1 MMYAAAVKRC
11 TAGQILWEKRRECI
25 FMNSN
30 AVAAKQKADDSFKKR
45 GIIFA
50 IMSGVCY
57 GLYTAFLT
65 LGMAKGVWIDDWRGA
80 NMSGLSVFAITYILG
95 ALGSAVN
102 DTISGIWSL
111 IVVTIKGELGD
122 FFRCLK
128 SKPGLV
134 MIICALIG
142 GPIASTCYVVALQM
156 GGSIIVL
163 ICALNAAFGAVI
175 GKFVFKQELNA
186 RMILGI
192 LVCIVAAVVIGG
204 TSFADVGPTAAM
216 ACGIALIC
224 ALGWGI
230 EGAVAGFGTTLIEYN
245 IGITIRQCTSGLSNM
260 IILLPIMAAIDGNI
274 GLAPQLLGTAWTDSS
289 IIFFIISGFFAMPA
303 YSFWYKGNSM
313 CGAALGM
320 VCNGAY
326 AFWGPFFCMIIVG
339 FIGGIDG
346 YVLTPIQWVAAL
358 VMIVGIALVGNL
370 NPLNA
375 FKKKE
380 A

>member
-1 MMYAAAVKRC
+1 M
-11 TAGQILWEKRRECI
+11 
-25 FMNSN
+25 
-30 AVAAKQKADDSFKKR
+30 KR

-65 LGMAKGVWIDDWRGA
+65 LGMARGIWIADWYSDA
-80 NMSGLSVFAITYILG
+80 PSLSIFAVTYIVA

-134 MIICALIG
+134 MVVCALIG
-142 GPIASTCYVVALQM
+142 GPIASTCYVAALQL
-156 GGSIIVL
+156 GGSVIVPVA
-163 ICALNAAFGAVI
+163 ALNAAFGAII
-175 GKFVFKQELNA
+175 GHFVFKQELNG

-192 LVCIVAAVVIGG
+192 IVCLIAAAVIGG
-204 TSFADVGPTAAM
+204 TSFADLGPTALM
-216 ACGIALIC
+216 GCGIALIC

-245 IGITIRQCTSGLSNM
+245 IGITIRQCTSGLANM
-260 IILLPIMAAIDGNI
+260 IILLPILCMIDGNI
-274 GLAPQLLGTAWTDSS
+274 GLAPQLLSTAWTDSS
-289 IIFFIISGFFAMPA
+289 IIFFIVSGFFAMPA

-320 VCNGAY
+320 VCNGMY
-326 AFWGPFFCMIIVG
+326 AFWGPFFCMVVLG
-339 FIGGIDG
+339 LVCGEEGWM
-346 YVLTPIQWVAAL
+346 LTPVQWLMAI
-358 VMIVGIALVGNL
+358 VMIVGIALVGGL
-370 NPLNA
+370 NPLDA
-375 FKKKE
+375 LKKKE

>member
-1 MMYAAAVKRC
+1 
-11 TAGQILWEKRRECI
+11 
-25 FMNSN
+25 MNSN
-30 AVAAKQKADDSFKKR
+30 AIAAKQKADASFMKR

-57 GLYTAFLT
+57 GLYTGFLT
-65 LGMAKGVWIDDWRGA
+65 LGMSKGIWGADWYGA
-80 NMSGLSVFAITYILG
+80 NMSGLSVFAITYVLG

-128 SKPGLV
+128 TKPGLV

-142 GPIASTCYVVALQM
+142 GPIASTCYVVSLQM
-156 GGSIIVL
+156 AGSIIVP
-163 ICALNAAFGAVI
+163 ICALNAAFGAII
-175 GKFVFKQELNA
+175 GHFVFKQDLNG

-192 LVCIVAAVVIGG
+192 IVCLLAAAVIGG
-204 TSFADVGPTAAM
+204 TSFADLGQQAAFG
-216 ACGIALIC
+216 CLIALIA

-260 IILLPIMAAIDGNI
+260 IILLPILAAIDGHI
-274 GLAPQLLGTAWTDSS
+274 GLAPQLLSGAWTDSS

-320 VCNGAY
+320 VCNGMY
-326 AFWGPFFCMIIVG
+326 AFWGPLFCWLIVG
-339 FIGGIDG
+339 IMDG
-346 YVLTPIQWVAAL
+346 QEGWALSPIQWIAAV
-358 VMIVGIALVGNL
+358 VMVLGIALVGNL

>member
-1 MMYAAAVKRC
+1 
-11 TAGQILWEKRRECI
+11 
-25 FMNSN
+25 MNSN
-30 AVAAKQKADDSFKKR
+30 AIAAKQKADASFMKR

-57 GLYTAFLT
+57 GLYTGFLT
-65 LGMAKGVWIDDWRGA
+65 LGMSKGIWGNDWYGA
-80 NMSGLSVFAITYILG
+80 NVSGLSGFAITYVLG

-102 DTISGIWSL
+102 DTISGIWCL

-128 SKPGLV
+128 SKPGRV

-142 GPIASTCYVVALQM
+142 GPIASTCYVVSLQM
-156 GGSIIVL
+156 AGSIIVP
-163 ICALNAAFGAVI
+163 ICALNAAIGAII
-175 GKFVFKQELNA
+175 GKFVFKQELNG

-192 LVCIVAAVVIGG
+192 LVCLFAAAVIGG
-204 TSFADVGPTAAM
+204 TSFADMGSTAALG
-216 ACGIALIC
+216 CLIALV
-224 ALGWGI
+224 AAAGWGI

-260 IILLPIMAAIDGNI
+260 IILLPILAAIDGNI
-274 GLAPQLLGTAWTDSS
+274 GLAPHLLGSAFTDSS
-289 IIFFIISGFFAMPA
+289 ILFFIISGFFAMPA

-320 VCNGAY
+320 VCNGMY
-326 AFWGPFFCMIIVG
+326 AFWGPFFCWIVCG
-339 FIGGIDG
+339 IIGGQEG
-346 YVLTPIQWVAAL
+346 WMLTPIQWVMAV
-358 VMIVGIALVGNL
+358 VMVIGIALVGNL
-370 NPLNA
+370 NPLNL

>member
-1 MMYAAAVKRC
+1 
-11 TAGQILWEKRRECI
+11 
-25 FMNSN
+25 MNSN
-30 AVAAKQKADDSFKKR
+30 AIAAKQKADASFVKR
-45 GIIFA
+45 GIVFA
-50 IMSGVCY
+50 VMSGVCY
-57 GLYTAFLT
+57 GLYTGFLT
-65 LGMAKGVWIDDWRGA
+65 LGMARGVWSADWYGA
-80 NMSGLSVFAITYILG
+80 NTSGLSAFAITYVLG

-111 IVVTIKGELGD
+111 IVVTIKGELSD

-128 SKPGLV
+128 TKPGVV

-156 GGSIIVL
+156 GGSIIVPVA
-163 ICALNAAFGAVI
+163 ALNSAFGAII
-175 GKFVFKQELNA
+175 GHFVFKQELNG

-192 LVCIVAAVVIGG
+192 LVCLCAAGVIGG
-204 TSFADVGPTAAM
+204 TSFANLGPTAAM

-260 IILLPIMAAIDGNI
+260 IILLPILCMLDGNL
-274 GLAPQLLGTAWTDSS
+274 GLAGNLLSTAWTDPS

-346 YVLTPIQWVAAL
+346 YVLTPIQWIAAL

>member
-1 MMYAAAVKRC
+1 
-11 TAGQILWEKRRECI
+11 
-25 FMNSN
+25 MNSN
-30 AVAAKQKADDSFKKR
+30 AIAAKQKADSAFMKR
-45 GIIFA
+45 GITFA

-57 GLYTAFLT
+57 GLYTGFLT
-65 LGMAKGVWIDDWRGA
+65 LGMAKGVWGADWYGA
-80 NMSGLSVFAITYILG
+80 NMSGLSVFAITYVLG

-111 IVVTIKGELGD
+111 IVVTIKGELND
-122 FFRCLK
+122 FFRCIK
-128 SKPGLV
+128 TKPGLV

-156 GGSIIVL
+156 GGSIIVPVA
-163 ICALNAAFGAVI
+163 ALNSAFGAII
-175 GKFVFKQELNA
+175 GHFVFKQELNG
-186 RMILGI
+186 RMIIGI
-192 LVCIVAAVVIGG
+192 LVCLFAAGVIGG
-204 TSFADVGPTAAM
+204 TSFANIGPTALM
-216 ACGIALIC
+216 ACAIALIC

-274 GLAPQLLGTAWTDSS
+274 GLAPQLLGTAFTDNS

-326 AFWGPFFCMIIVG
+326 AFWGPFFCWVVCG
-339 FIGGIDG
+339 LLDG
-346 YVLTPIQWVAAL
+346 QEGWMLTPIQWIAAL
-358 VMIVGIALVGNL
+358 IMIVGIALVGNL

>member
-1 MMYAAAVKRC
+1 
-11 TAGQILWEKRRECI
+11 
-25 FMNSN
+25 MNSN
-30 AVAAKQKADDSFKKR
+30 VMAVKQKADSKFLKR
-45 GIIFA
+45 GVFFA
-50 IMSGVCY
+50 IMSGFCY

-65 LGMAKGVWIDDWRGA
+65 LGMAKGVWGADWYGA
-80 NMSGLSVFAITYILG
+80 NTTGLSAFAITYVLG

-111 IVVTIKGELGD
+111 ISVAIKGELGD

-128 SKPGLV
+128 TKPGLV
-134 MIICALIG
+134 MIVCALIG

-156 GGSIIVL
+156 GGSIIVPVA
-163 ICALNAAFGAVI
+163 ALNSAFGAVLGRI
-175 GKFVFKQELNA
+175 LFKQELNG

-192 LVCIVAAVVIGG
+192 VICILAAGIIGG
-204 TSFADVGPTAAM
+204 TSFADMGPTALM

-260 IILLPIMAAIDGNI
+260 IILLPIMCMIDGNI
-274 GLAPQLLGTAWTDSS
+274 GLAPNLLGTAFTDSS

-326 AFWGPFFCMIIVG
+326 AFWGPFWCMIVLG
-339 FIGGIDG
+339 FIDG
-346 YVLTPIQWVAAL
+346 QEGWMLTPVQWGAAL
-358 VMIVGIALVGNL
+358 IMIVGIALVGNL
-370 NPLNA
+370 NPLA
-375 FKKKE
+375 LFKKKE